1 MAWGSLLSSTQLTLD
16 ENYDTVLRSAA
27 DWEIELNPGEIAQVI
42 FDFNPEATPSENC
55 DIIIPLTADGTLYES
70 DGEAQRQIIEFSNS
84 ESDDPAV
91 RSVTI
96 AGVWGFKIRAR
107 VRDPDDTAGTDD
119 TASTLDVDIRIDG
132 VSI

>member
-16 ENYDTVLRSAA
+16 ENYDTVLRSAV
-27 DWEIELNPGEIAQVI
+27 DWEIELNPGEIAQVV

-55 DIIIPLTADGTLYES
+55 DIVIPVTADGTLYET
-70 DGEAQRQIIEFSNS
+70 DGEAQRHIIEFA
-84 ESDDPAV
+84 EDPAI

-107 VRDPDDTAGTDD
+107 VRDTDDTEGTDD
-119 TASTLDVDIRIDG
+119 TASTLDVDIRVDG